1 MSVVEADRE
10 TIEELFEAG
19 LGTPVVHRCVTA
31 TPSTGLVT
39 HIVLPPRT
47 PGSTPFSDLRDA
59 GWAVEAVNPLDLPS
73 CSCEK
78 YGTHVLVSWSENQQQ
93 RPVVTPIEAQEKD

>member
-10 TIEELFEAG
+10 TVEELSKAG
-19 LGTPVVHRCVTA
+19 LGTPAVHRCVTA

-39 HIVLPPRT
+39 HVVLPSRT

-59 GWAVEAVNPLDLPS
+59 GWSVEAVNPLDLRG
-73 CSCEK
+73 CSCRE
-78 YGTHVLVSWSENQQQ
+78 YGTHVFVS
-93 RPVVTPIEAQEKD
+93 R